1 MLSNNAKVMDAVRE
15 GRNNVPKKELQRLTG
30 LSWGTMCKV
39 TDTLLE
45 KGYLFA
51 RREKPKAPGRPVV
64 PLCVNPDS
72 AYFCGI
78 DIGAA
83 FTKLVVCD
91 MNFNVRYRSECVTE
105 PFRGR
110 ERFLERVE
118 EVFRTGMRE
127 SAVNPERV
135 HALGLAVSGNVDS
148 PVYAVTTQVGAV
160 CAEYRFGKR
169 AGCGNLVNIGLGV
182 GIGSGIV
189 ANHLLLISHPKRPVG
204 YIGHIL
210 IPNNNHI
217 CTCGFK
223 GCLESYSGANYLA
236 AIAAET
242 LPGRPE
248 LHSAPALD
256 RAAAKGD
263 PDAAA
268 ILDTAAS
275 YNAIG
280 IATMIQLY
288 APEAL
293 IFSGG
298 QSREDGFLLRETVR
312 RLHAHGI
319 MVNASFVFGLPAD
332 RADVFDRTVEWAVS
346 TGIES
351 ATFHLATPYPG
362 TPFFRAMERE
372 RRLLHRDWE
381 RYDTRHAVIRHDHLT
396 PEELEAGYWRS
407 YREFYRWHNI
417 LRGASHQPSFGKALR
432 HAGYSAAWKKVDPLW
447 NLLIRLH
454 RLAPASR
461 LLEKVLDL

>member
-15 GRNNVPKKELQRLTG
+15 GRNNVPKKEIQRLTG

-51 RREKPKAPGRPVV
+51 RREKPRAPGRPVV

-105 PFRGR
+105 PFHGR

-127 SAVNPERV
+127 SAVNPEKV

-148 PVYAVTTQVGAV
+148 ENGILVSGGNFGMKFGTNIPVSRLSERIGLPVYAVTTQVGAV

-236 AIAAET
+236 AIAAES
-242 LPGRPE
+242 LPGRVE

-263 PDAAA
+263 SDAIA

-298 QSREDGFLLRETVR
+298 QSKPDGYLFRKTIEKLKE
-312 RLHAHGI
+312 I
-319 MVNASFVFGLPAD
+319 LP
-332 RADVFDRTVEWAVS
+332 E
-346 TGIES
+346 
-351 ATFHLATPYPG
+351 
-362 TPFFRAMERE
+362 E
-372 RRLLHRDWE
+372 RRNCYLDISNLGPHQ
-381 RYDTRHAVIRHDHLT
+381 AAL
-396 PEELEAGYWRS
+396 
-407 YREFYRWHNI
+407 
-417 LRGASHQPSFGKALR
+417 GAA
-432 HAGYSAAWKKVDPLW
+432 
-447 NLLIRLH
+447 
-454 RLAPASR
+454 RLAY
-461 LLEKVLDL
+461 EKFF

>member
-105 PFRGR
+105 PFHGR

-148 PVYAVTTQVGAV
+148 ENGILVSGGNFGMKFGTNIPVSGLAERIGLPVYAVTTQVGAV

-298 QSREDGFLLRETVR
+298 QSKPDGYLFRKTIEKLKE
-312 RLHAHGI
+312 I
-319 MVNASFVFGLPAD
+319 LP
-332 RADVFDRTVEWAVS
+332 E
-346 TGIES
+346 
-351 ATFHLATPYPG
+351 
-362 TPFFRAMERE
+362 E
-372 RRLLHRDWE
+372 RRSCHLDITNLGPHQAPSARPASPTKNSSDFFDGNACIRIGKE
-381 RYDTRHAVIRHDHLT
+381 YIYIRHDT
-396 PEELEAGYWRS
+396 IMK
-407 YREFYRWHNI
+407 N
-417 LRGASHQPSFGKALR
+417 HQFGKEWR
-432 HAGYSAAWKKVDPLW
+432 
-447 NLLIRLH
+447 
-454 RLAPASR
+454 
-461 LLEKVLDL
+461 